1 MLAANVQFDEDKL
14 EYVRVSKVNADQ
26 FFRGTGT
33 KTNQIIM
40 NDDSGGG
47 VLDSGTLGTITFRVK
62 AGVTGSTNISF
73 ANIILE
79 DGLGNQDYTAARN
92 SLTINFSTPL
102 ESISLS
108 TAKDSIGVGEIT
120 TVDVTYNPANTTDT
134 KTVTWSS
141 SNSSIATVDATGKV
155 TGVAPGDATITATPS
170 AAGVSVANITIHVVS
185 ELQSISLNKTS
196 LDMAKENEETLTVSY
211 NPSNTTS
218 DKTVTWSSSN
228 PAVATVDANGK
239 VTAEGYGT
247 ATITATSAVAGVAPA
262 TCEIT
267 VSNHL
272 QSISLSESEFNLN
285 RGTDKALTVNYVAEN
300 PNDDTTDSK
309 SIIWS
314 SSDESVAVVNS
325 SGVVTA
331 VGKGTA
337 TITANASGVSG
348 IPAATATVHVLVP
361 LESISLENDFELQ
374 PGASKTVA
382 VTYNPTDAD
391 TTTITWTSSNTN
403 IATVNN
409 SGQVTAVAPGTAIIT
424 ADAGNSI
431 TDTVTVTVPEIH
443 VDTVVINKSEL
454 ALAKGDTEVLSASY
468 LPENATD
475 ATDVTWSSQNTN
487 IATVD
492 SNGLVTAVG
501 KGTTKIIAEINGI
514 TGECDVTVTVPLQ
527 SITLNEE
534 SIDLNKNATTTVGYT
549 INPTDTTDES
559 PVTWTS
565 QNTGVATVNETTGE
579 ITAVAVGSAIIE
591 VSKGNKTD
599 TLTVNVKS
607 PLHAIA
613 LNKTETTLVKNQ
625 TENLTVTYTDSDTT
639 DSRAIIWES
648 SDNDIAS
655 VDGNGKI
662 TANHEGTA
670 TITATSAVAG
680 IAPVTCTVTVTEIH
694 IESIQISNKIDTLP
708 LGQTHKLNIL
718 VTPENT
724 TDNYTFNWT
733 SSDESVATVDSSGK
747 ITAKKAGNVTISV
760 NTTVTRGPGLT
771 DQLDLEVVEIPMTGV
786 ELGINNSTMKVGE
799 EGDLTISFTPS
810 DTTDSRDVTFASSDE
825 SILTVDANG
834 RVKAKKAGKAVVTI
848 ITANGLKSQ
857 VEITVVENE
866 NNSSSPKTF
875 DSSIM
880 YLIVLLLSAA
890 GLLTTVRLRKKA

>member
-1 MLAANVQFDEDKL
+1 M
-14 EYVRVSKVNADQ
+14 DQ
-26 FFRGTGT
+26 R
-33 KTNQIIM
+33 NRS
-40 NDDSGGG
+40 SGGQC
-47 VLDSGTLGTITFRVK
+47 R
-62 AGVTGSTNISF
+62 A
-73 ANIILE
+73 
-79 DGLGNQDYTAARN
+79 
-92 SLTINFSTPL
+92 
-102 ESISLS
+102 
-108 TAKDSIGVGEIT
+108 
-120 TVDVTYNPANTTDT
+120 
-134 KTVTWSS
+134 
-141 SNSSIATVDATGKV
+141 
-155 TGVAPGDATITATPS
+155 
-170 AAGVSVANITIHVVS
+170 
-185 ELQSISLNKTS
+185 
-196 LDMAKENEETLTVSY
+196 
-211 NPSNTTS
+211 
-218 DKTVTWSSSN
+218 
-228 PAVATVDANGK
+228 
-239 VTAEGYGT
+239 
-247 ATITATSAVAGVAPA
+247 
-262 TCEIT
+262 
-267 VSNHL
+267 
-272 QSISLSESEFNLN
+272 
-285 RGTDKALTVNYVAEN
+285 
-300 PNDDTTDSK
+300 
-309 SIIWS
+309 
-314 SSDESVAVVNS
+314 
-325 SGVVTA
+325 
-331 VGKGTA
+331 
-337 TITANASGVSG
+337 
-348 IPAATATVHVLVP
+348 
-361 LESISLENDFELQ
+361 
-374 PGASKTVA
+374 
-382 VTYNPTDAD
+382 
-391 TTTITWTSSNTN
+391 
-403 IATVNN
+403 
-409 SGQVTAVAPGTAIIT
+409 
-424 ADAGNSI
+424 
-431 TDTVTVTVPEIH
+431 
-443 VDTVVINKSEL
+443 
-454 ALAKGDTEVLSASY
+454 
-468 LPENATD
+468 
-475 ATDVTWSSQNTN
+475 
-487 IATVD
+487 
-492 SNGLVTAVG
+492 
-501 KGTTKIIAEINGI
+501 INGI